1 MYLCGATIDRSRAT
15 TRTRHD
21 LRMDGSSLKGRLL
34 VATPALGDPNFDRT
48 VILLLEHSDEGALG
62 VVLNRPTDIHVG
74 DPLPGWD
81 RLAGA
86 PSVVFTG
93 GPVAPD
99 AVLCLAQSSEDD
111 FPGLTAVA
119 PDLVLV
125 DLNRDPDDVAF
136 ALINVRVF
144 AGYAGW
150 GTHQLEDEIESGAWF
165 VVDTAPGDAMSPD
178 PGALWQSVLR
188 RQGGHL
194 ALFASYPERPWLN

>member
-1 MYLCGATIDRSRAT
+1 MRSRSVA
-15 TRTRHD
+15 RTRHD
-21 LRMDGSSLKGRLL
+21 LHVRGSSLKGRLL

-62 VVLNRPTDIHVG
+62 VVLNRPTDIDVG

-99 AVLCLAQSSEDD
+99 AVLCLAESSDD
-111 FPGLTAVA
+111 ATPGLTTVA
-119 PDLVLV
+119 DDIVLV
-125 DLNRDPDDVAF
+125 DLNRDPDDLAG
-136 ALINVRVF
+136 ALTNVRVF

-150 GTHQLEDEIESGAWF
+150 GTSQLEDEIASGAWF
-165 VVDTAPGDAMSPD
+165 VVDTVPGDAMSPD
-178 PGALWQSVLR
+178 PGVLWQSVLR
-188 RQGGHL
+188 RQGGRL